1 MTKAAQTDCGLLRR
15 MLLTL
20 ALALALGG
28 CASPTAEPVAD
39 AVVQSGGGGLTPESV
54 TRSFFEDLGR
64 ALKDPTLASPAVR
77 ETWVERLAGY
87 FAPSERDAQR
97 ETIDLALTAFA
108 TDRAKLSADEVLTIE
123 IRFDE
128 PRRISGDDTQVLVLM
143 PNASIYM
150 QIARVTDRGPVP
162 YYEQPI
168 ALERVIGRP
177 GGAIPT
183 IKVGNRWFLTEG

>member
-1 MTKAAQTDCGLLRR
+1 MTKAAQTDCGRIQQLLSA
-15 MLLTL
+15 LLLIL
-20 ALALALGG
+20 ALSG
-28 CASPTAEPVAD
+28 CTAPATAPEGD
-39 AVVQSGGGGLTPESV
+39 QVVQAGGGGLSPESV

-64 ALKDPTLASPAVR
+64 ALKDPTLTSSAVR

-87 FAPSERDAQR
+87 FAPNERDAQR
-97 ETIDLALTAFA
+97 ETIDLALTSFA

-150 QIARVTDRGPVP
+150 QIARMTDRGAVP

-168 ALERVIGRP
+168 DLGRVIGRP
-177 GGAIPT
+177 DGAIPT
-183 IKVGNRWFLTEG
+183 IKIGNRWFLTEG